1 MGVRVALPRTA
12 GSAKIAAAAR
22 ELLRTQ
28 GPSAVTIERV
38 AAHAGVARTTVY
50 RRFADRGE
58 MLADAL
64 KELADPPGPED
75 HDVSGEGRLRWV
87 VEHASAMI
95 LEGIGFGGFAAL
107 LSNADPAFSAT
118 FRSVLQVHRHAL
130 AEELQAGV
138 DDGSLRLHSDV
149 ETLVDSI
156 VGALLAEYGRTGEIA
171 DDWVDRLVGLHLC
184 VVVDGR

>member
-1 MGVRVALPRTA
+1 VPIPRTE

-22 ELLRTQ
+22 ELLRTK

-50 RRFADRGE
+50 RRFSDRGE

-64 KELADPPGPED
+64 KELANPPGPED
-75 HDVSGEGRLRWV
+75 HDISGEGRLRWV

-95 LEGIGFGGFAAL
+95 LDGIGFGGFAAL
-107 LSNADPAFSAT
+107 LSNSDPSFSAA
-118 FRSVLQVHRHAL
+118 FRSVLQAHRQAL
-130 AEELQAGV
+130 AEELQAGI
-138 DDGSLRLHSDV
+138 DDGSLALHGDI

-171 DDWVDRLVGLHLC
+171 EDWVDRLVELHYCL
-184 VVVDGR
+184 VVDGR